1 MTGRTSAV
9 PMTKTPPGPPGV
21 PFLGN
26 LPAPPNQRLEAFQ
39 QLRRQYGDVV
49 RLKIG
54 PRFIYLVSHPDDVQ
68 HILQDNNRNY
78 TKGRALE
85 KAKVLLGEG
94 LLTSEGAYWRRQ
106 RRLAQ
111 PAFHRKRI
119 DGLAGTMTDVTREM
133 LERWLPI
140 SQAGG
145 ELNLSAEMM
154 RLTLEVVSR
163 TMFGTGLSPEEA
175 QAVGEAL
182 PFILRETNRRLTS
195 LLGIRERLPLPS
207 RFHFQEEL
215 DKLNRIV
222 MRIIEQRRHSEQRD
236 DLLGM
241 LMSARDE
248 ETGEAMD
255 DHQLRDEVMT
265 IFLAGHETTAN
276 NLSWTIYLLSLHPE
290 ERRKVE
296 EEVDRVLS
304 GRTPSIEDVPH
315 LVFTRQVIDES
326 LRLYPPAWA
335 IGRQTID
342 EDIIGGYPIP
352 AKSGIIISTYIVH
365 RHPDFWENPEG
376 FDPQRFT
383 PERARERPRYAFLPF
398 GGGPRQCIGNNF
410 ALLESTLVLAMITQ
424 RFRLNLVSGHP
435 VEMEPLITLR
445 PRYGILVTIHPR

>member
-1 MTGRTSAV
+1 
-9 PMTKTPPGPPGV
+9 
-21 PFLGN
+21 
-26 LPAPPNQRLEAFQ
+26 
-39 QLRRQYGDVV
+39 
-49 RLKIG
+49 
-54 PRFIYLVSHPDDVQ
+54 
-68 HILQDNNRNY
+68 
-78 TKGRALE
+78 
-85 KAKVLLGEG
+85 
-94 LLTSEGAYWRRQ
+94 
-106 RRLAQ
+106 
-111 PAFHRKRI
+111 
-119 DGLAGTMTDVTREM
+119 
-133 LERWLPI
+133 
-140 SQAGG
+140 
-145 ELNLSAEMM
+145 
-154 RLTLEVVSR
+154 
-163 TMFGTGLSPEEA
+163 
-175 QAVGEAL
+175 
-182 PFILRETNRRLTS
+182 
-195 LLGIRERLPLPS
+195 
-207 RFHFQEEL
+207 
-215 DKLNRIV
+215 
-222 MRIIEQRRHSEQRD
+222 
-236 DLLGM
+236 
-241 LMSARDE
+241 
-248 ETGEAMD
+248 
-255 DHQLRDEVMT
+255 
-265 IFLAGHETTAN
+265 
-276 NLSWTIYLLSLHPE
+276 LHPE